1 MLDLTEISG
10 GIPLIFIHKKRK
22 TGHLVIHFNHGSA
35 ADPENAH
42 GALHLLEH
50 MLFKGTKTR
59 SYLDLLCGVE
69 RMGADLNA
77 FTTKESMVIHVS
89 YPDEFLPQI
98 ADFIGDVVYNSVFD
112 ETELKKEKR
121 VIADE
126 IRSYRDTPTEFIYD
140 EFEKM
145 MFGKSNLSH
154 NILGTMASVNRISLN
169 KLEQVYQQVMTG
181 FHIAIVSNRSKEN
194 VCQILNQHFGLKPY
208 QSLRKTETTE
218 TVLRSKKIKILN
230 DDVSQSHIIAGI
242 EAPSYSNPLQLPAY
256 LLANFL
262 GGNAMSSVLNLELRE
277 KRGISYSVEAAMQ
290 SYARNGLF
298 YTYLTC
304 DKKRKKQALS
314 IITGIF
320 KHYAENG
327 LSYTEFENIV
337 RMTKSQYTMFFEHS
351 LNEAMFHAKHF
362 QYSGKITTEEK
373 LMKELHNIKHSD
385 INTMCSQLLNFDNH
399 SQIILE

>member
-1 MLDLTEISG
+1 MLDLTTISG

-35 ADPENAH
+35 SDPENAH
-42 GALHLLEH
+42 GALHMLEH

-59 SYLDLLCGVE
+59 SYLDLLCGIE
-69 RMGADLNA
+69 QLGADLNA
-77 FTTKESMVIHVS
+77 FTTKESMVLHVS

-98 ADFIGDVVYNSVFD
+98 ADFMSDVVYNSVFD
-112 ETELKKEKR
+112 EGELKKEKR

-126 IRSYRDTPTEFIYD
+126 IRSYRDTPAEYIYD

-145 MFGKSNLSH
+145 MFGKIDLSH
-154 NILGTMASVNRISLN
+154 NILGTMASVNRISTEELN
-169 KLEQVYQQVMTG
+169 IIYQKVKCN
-181 FHIAIVSNRSKEN
+181 FHIAIVSSRNKEE
-194 VCQILNQHFGLKPY
+194 VISILHSYFGKSDYLSTYKNSVP
-208 QSLRKTETTE
+208 E
-218 TVLRSKKIKILN
+218 TVLPAQKNKKLS
-230 DDVSQSHIIAGI
+230 DEVSQTHIIAGV
-242 EAPSYSNPLQLPAY
+242 AGPAYNHAQQLPAY

-290 SYARNGLF
+290 SYQHYGLF

-314 IITGIF
+314 IITSIF
-320 KHYAENG
+320 SHYAKNG
-327 LSYTEFENIV
+327 MSETEFENIL
-337 RMTKSQYTMFFEHS
+337 RMTESQYVMFFEHPI
-351 LNEAMFHAKHF
+351 NEAMFHAKHF
-362 QYSGKITTEEK
+362 QYSGSITTPEK
-373 LMKELHNIKHSD
+373 LLKELRQITRSD
-385 INTMCSQLLNFDNH
+385 VNLMCSQLLDFNNH